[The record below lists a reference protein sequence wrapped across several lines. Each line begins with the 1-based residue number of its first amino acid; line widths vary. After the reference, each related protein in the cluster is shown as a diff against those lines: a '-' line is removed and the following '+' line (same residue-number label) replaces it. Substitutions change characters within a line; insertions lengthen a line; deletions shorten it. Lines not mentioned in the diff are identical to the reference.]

1 MLNTYKKVMFGPESA
16 ATIGFSDIGVNEK
29 AVLIPIVIMIF
40 WIGLYPKTFTD
51 IAQPAVEQLVN
62 IINK

>member
-1 MLNTYKKVMFGPESA
+1 MLYTYKKVMFGPDSP
-16 ATIGFSDIGVNEK
+16 ATVNFTDIGLNEK